1 MYVHYFLEQLKS
13 PLFKFFKKL
22 PIIQKIIHEYLAQ
35 AYWGQRGKQPPER
48 GREGIPIMLLFYT
61 FLQVSSYKVDPSHDD
76 DEGRC
81 ECLADEEC
89 CPRDNG
95 ITLKIVS
102 TSMAALM

>member
-1 MYVHYFLEQLKS
+1 MLTACKGGGGSYNYQ
-13 PLFKFFKKL
+13 PLVLQDLRALQYCVLGKL
-22 PIIQKIIHEYLAQ
+22 GETTSGGVL
-35 AYWGQRGKQPPER
+35 
-48 GREGIPIMLLFYT
+48 YT

-76 DEGRC
+76 DEERC

>member
-1 MYVHYFLEQLKS
+1 M
-13 PLFKFFKKL
+13 
-22 PIIQKIIHEYLAQ
+22 
-35 AYWGQRGKQPPER
+35 
-48 GREGIPIMLLFYT
+48 
-61 FLQVSSYKVDPSHDD
+61 SSYKVDPSHDD
-76 DEGRC
+76 DDDEEMC